1 MSTVDEKVTAFRKNV
16 KYFAK
21 CRGDNKVGSVERYAG
36 VNNGYLSRASATSI
50 PLKTALKMSEYLG
63 VGLDELTN
71 PNARFDEAARLAA
84 EKLEEVERKKLR
96 SAK

>member
-1 MSTVDEKVTAFRKNV
+1 MATVDEKITAFRKNV

-36 VNNGYLSRASATSI
+36 VRGGYLSRTASTSI

-63 VGLDELTN
+63 IGLDELTN
-71 PNARFDEAARLAA
+71 PNASFDEAARLAA
-84 EKLEEVERKKLR
+84 EQLEELEHKKLR
-96 SAK
+96 GVE